1 MIWCFGSYYG
11 GMDFFAESVTQRVGV
26 WHVTICYIIRPRY
39 GRIVVGG
46 KKVLV
51 EDCYTIRRVRSRILR
66 KKKLSQNPT
75 SHGVDFETF
84 FFLPKSYLQC
94 GRLR

>member
-11 GMDFFAESVTQRVGV
+11 GMDFFAESITQRVGV

-66 KKKLSQNPT
+66 KKNCLKIL
-75 SHGVDFETF
+75 HHMGRILRHF

-94 GRLR
+94 GRL